1 MTYCL
6 VSYIPNFE
14 EAMEWDRLLS
24 VERLGREDEKLAAR
38 PGRSQFESDV
48 GRITFSSPFR
58 RLGRK
63 TQVHP
68 LAPNDHVHTRL
79 THSMEV
85 AYVGRGLGKE
95 LGIRIQSDLPKG
107 FTADD
112 IGTVVQAACLAHDL
126 GNPPFGHG
134 GEEGIGHWFEINGP
148 TLFKNL
154 SDSHKRDLIAVE
166 GNAQG
171 FRIVSAIENHIFK
184 GGLHLTYATL
194 GAFHKY
200 PWTSRKGQK
209 KFGSFLSEEE
219 ILNRIGEG
227 LGLVST
233 GASSWCRHPLAHL
246 VEAADDICYSIIDLE
261 DAVELKILSFNEV
274 SEFFLDAF
282 DVSERNDIQRS
293 FMPGDSHRI
302 NFARL
307 RGHVFDKAISTAIDI
322 YMQAYPEIMAG
333 RYDGNILDL
342 LDHDHPVFKM
352 IFGAKALGRK
362 RVYTDIKKVEMEI
375 GCYATFD
382 TLLRE
387 FCDAAINQAEVLKSK
402 NGEVSLTWKSGHLMQ
417 LLGDH
422 GPTMSYAPPGGW
434 THYQCLRRVID
445 FVTGMTDNYAVYLAG
460 QLKGMAIAGAQRP

>member
-1 MTYCL
+1 
-6 VSYIPNFE
+6 
-14 EAMEWDRLLS
+14 MEWNRLLS
-24 VERLGREDEKLAAR
+24 VERLGRESETLQPR

-95 LGIRIQSDLPKG
+95 LASRIRKDLPKQY
-107 FTADD
+107 TADD
-112 IGTVVQAACLAHDL
+112 LGTIVQAACLAHDL

-134 GEEGIGHWFEINGP
+134 GEEGMSHWFQTNGP
-148 TLFKNL
+148 ALFKNL
-154 SDSHKRDLIAVE
+154 SEDHKRDLIAVE

-171 FRIVSAIENHIFK
+171 FRIVAQIENHVFR

-200 PWTSRKGQK
+200 PWTIRKGQR
-209 KFGSFLSEEE
+209 KFGVFLSEEE
-219 ILNRIGEG
+219 FLNRVAEK
-227 LGLVST
+227 LGLIST
-233 GASSWCRHPLAHL
+233 GHSSWCRHPLAHL

-261 DAVELKILSFNEV
+261 DAVELKILSFDEV
-274 SEFFLDAF
+274 SEFFLKAF
-282 DVSERNDIQRS
+282 ERTEREKIQSS
-293 FMPGDSHRI
+293 FVPGNSHRI

-307 RGHVFDKAISTAIDI
+307 RGHVFDKAISTAIDT
-322 YMQAYPEIMAG
+322 YMKAYPQIMAG
-333 RYDGNILDL
+333 KYDGNIFDL
-342 LDHDHPVFKM
+342 LDHDHPAFKM
-352 IFGAKALGRK
+352 VYGAKALGRK
-362 RVYTDIKKVEMEI
+362 RVYTDIKKIEMEI

-382 TLLRE
+382 TLLTE
-387 FCDAAINQAEVLKSK
+387 FCNAALNQADVLNSK
-402 NGEVSLTWKSGHLMQ
+402 GGEASLTWKSGHLMQ

-434 THYQCLRRVID
+434 TPYQCLRRVID

-460 QLKGMAIAGAQRP
+460 QLRGMAVAGAQRP